1 MVRREKRKKD
11 KNLPLLRAARQRK
24 SYVWMDDNEDG
35 GDDSGD
41 EGEIIDA
48 DEGVGAVA
56 DDADGSEGDGGAE
69 RARHGREHSEGAL
82 RGRRHHEATTTIR
95 AVRIRNVLGDRGR
108 EQERRPRNEDHAP

>member
-1 MVRREKRKKD
+1 M
-11 KNLPLLRAARQRK
+11 LGGPRQRDPQ
-24 SYVWMDDNEDG
+24 VRVNDDEDARYG
-35 GDDSGD
+35 GGD
-41 EGEIIDA
+41 EGEVVDA

-82 RGRRHHEATTTIR
+82 RGRRRHEATTTIR
-95 AVRIRNVLGDRGR
+95 AVRIRDVLGDRGR